1 MSATPRTAR
10 LSSPGEVVAILV
22 ASALVWTA
30 LIALVFT
37 LFFTVFIP
45 AVQFGGRGEIPS
57 DFPVYTGAQLESA
70 TASSFSGCTTV
81 TANWSSGEAAAKVID
96 FYKLALSSAP
106 WTTTDVEQHTR
117 STTFYFEYIGNEH
130 REGFLTVD
138 SSTFANAPTEISLD
152 MVKSRANLVGGC
164 KVITGTVG

>member
-1 MSATPRTAR
+1 MSATPRAAR

-22 ASALVWTA
+22 ASALVWWA

-45 AVQFGGRGEIPS
+45 AIQFGGKGEIPS
-57 DFPVYTGAQLESA
+57 DFPVYAGAQLDSA
-70 TASSFSGCTTV
+70 TASRFSGCTTV
-81 TANWSSGEAAAKVID
+81 TAGWSSRDKVAKVID
-96 FYKLALSSAP
+96 FYKLALSSPP

-117 STTFYFEYIGNEH
+117 STSFYFEYLGNEH

-138 SSTFANAPTEISLD
+138 SPTFTNAPTEISLD
-152 MVKSRANLVGGC
+152 MVKSRPNLVGGC